1 MGRTSPLTMLAAPS
15 HDSVL
20 SMVSPLCPRPQESE
34 ACTGGTCFSKGRGKP
49 LLDLAELEMVSH

>member
-20 SMVSPLCPRPQESE
+20 SLVSPLRS
-34 ACTGGTCFSKGRGKP
+34 GLSKAR
-49 LLDLAELEMVSH
+49 LAPAAPAS